1 MGPLKG
7 LLFRLANFRPG
18 LGGPKP
24 ENAAYDS
31 DGLLPAGAKI
41 TRTPDGSVAGG
52 AAGIT
57 FTELCESW
65 RMPKWGVCVLEMDG
79 DAAEFDEVDDAFDWW
94 CTGKECIEDIDED
107 VDLRP
112 RRLLLRR

>member
-1 MGPLKG
+1 MISPLVRLCTLLFLLTPSPALLRLPAGTGPSIGPLKG

-31 DGLLPAGAKI
+31 DGLLPAGART

-52 AAGIT
+52 AAGMT
-57 FTELCESW
+57 FTDFCESC
-65 RMPKWGVCVLEMDG
+65 RAPM
-79 DAAEFDEVDDAFDWW
+79 
-94 CTGKECIEDIDED
+94 
-107 VDLRP
+107 
-112 RRLLLRR
+112 